1 MKIAGTIVNKEMNL
15 IGLLV
20 KCKPSEIGV
29 NLKESYIM
37 RPFKLDDA
45 KKLIK
50 SNKISDFKIDKK
62 GNIVGKNNKKLSDLP
77 MFDSR
82 GNFVDKRIQLM
93 KVIEIDNKLAG
104 GQVLFLSNNSSKKL
118 KIEDLVFIYN
128 YCDATNF
135 ILKNRDDN
143 YFITGKGEIKK
154 EDIPVEVKE
163 QKKVKQ
169 ADVVYYPDDYD
180 EDDDY
185 EEDYEEDADYDEE
198 DVEAVGTAVDS
209 GDTNAQYIYNIG
221 GLYLYPKY
229 NKTLGTYIF
238 IPYFDSISSFYDAY
252 SFHKSVRSKIN
263 CFICND
269 KFMSNY
275 FKYVGYRLSNERL
288 AEEKKKCSDDD
299 LILDRVDSWWDNLCV
314 EKDGCENC
322 NCSCDSCEFRCS
334 FIIWDNSPAIYF
346 GEEQFCTEETY
357 SSFLQYYD
365 IVFSKLSK
373 LSKDTKIKSRVYLGS
388 DYIDIWNSYE
398 LFTNKFPIFLD
409 KSTNRRDDWY
419 SCNREL
425 DEFLVNNPSKV
436 VAKKANKYG
445 LSTTSI
451 PEVDTIYKN
460 KDGVPLLE
468 YCKPA
473 KGYPLGYFK
482 LLIK

>member
-1 MKIAGTIVNKEMNL
+1 MKIVGTIVNKEMNL

-29 NLKESYIM
+29 DLKESYIM

-77 MFDSR
+77 MFDSK

-93 KVIEIDNKLAG
+93 KAIEIDNKLAG
-104 GQVLFLSNNSSKKL
+104 GQVLFLANNSSKKL
-118 KIEDLVFIYN
+118 KMDDLVFIYN

-169 ADVVYYPDDYD
+169 EDVVYYPDV
-180 EDDDY
+180 
-185 EEDYEEDADYDEE
+185 EDAE
-198 DVEAVGTAVDS
+198 DVEDVDAAVDV
-209 GDTNAQYIYNIG
+209 GETNAQYIYYIG

-229 NKTLGTYIF
+229 SRTLDTYIF
-238 IPYFDSISSFYDAY
+238 IPYFDNIYSFYDGCIY
-252 SFHKSVRSKIN
+252 FPSDISEIKF
-263 CFICND
+263 FICND

-275 FKYVGYRLSNERL
+275 FKYIGYKISKEKL
-288 AEEKKKCSDDD
+288 AEEKKKCSADD
-299 LILDRVDSWWDNLCV
+299 LILNRTDSWWEHLCTK
-314 EKDGCENC
+314 KDGCENC
-322 NCSCDSCEFRCS
+322 SSDSCEFRCG
-334 FIIWDNSPAIYF
+334 ITILDNSPAIYF
-346 GEEQFCTEETY
+346 GKEQFCTTEGY
-357 SSFLQYYD
+357 SSLLQYYD

-373 LSKDTKIKSRVYLGS
+373 LSKDTKIKSLLYLGS
-388 DYIDIWNSYE
+388 DYNDIWNSYE

-409 KSTNRRDDWY
+409 KSTNRTGYWCN
-419 SCNREL
+419 CNREL
-425 DEFLVNNPSKV
+425 NDFLINNPSKV

-445 LSTTSI
+445 MITSFI